1 MKMDKNDEIAQR
13 YKFIE
18 PFLNERS
25 RRLFAANEALVFG
38 WGGISLLS
46 DITGLTR
53 NTIML
58 GCKEIKGER
67 IVEPERQ
74 RVPGGGRKPVTE
86 KDPSILEDLKLLLD
100 PATRGDPESPL
111 CWSSKST
118 EKLARE
124 LKEMGHKACANTV
137 SSLLK
142 ELGYSLQSNRKTKEG
157 GNHKDRDKQFLFIKD
172 QTERFQDNNLPVI
185 SVDAKKKEQVGNFK
199 NNGHE
204 YHPKGEAENVE
215 VYDFIIKDE
224 EHGKATPYGI
234 YDSCQNTGWVNVGT
248 DHDTATFAVE
258 SIRRWYYKMGQKV
271 YPEAKELLITADG
284 GGSNGSRVRLW
295 KVELQKLANETGL
308 TIHVCHFPPGTS
320 KWNKIEHRLFS
331 YISLNWRG
339 RPLISHEVIVN
350 LIGSTTTKKGLNVKC
365 ELDKNKYPKGIKITD
380 KEMKFIN
387 IIRHNFHGEWN
398 YIIAPQK

>member
-1 MKMDKNDEIAQR
+1 MQDNLSLSNNWNVVIKMDTKDEIAQR
-13 YKFIE
+13 YKSIE
-18 PFLNERS
+18 PFLNERT

-46 DITGLTR
+46 DVTGLTR

-118 EKLARE
+118 EKLAHE

-172 QTERFQDNNLPVI
+172 QTERFQVI
-185 SVDAKKKEQVGNFK
+185 
-199 NNGHE
+199 
-204 YHPKGEAENVE
+204 
-215 VYDFIIKDE
+215 I
-224 EHGKATPYGI
+224 
-234 YDSCQNTGWVNVGT
+234 C
-248 DHDTATFAVE
+248 
-258 SIRRWYYKMGQKV
+258 R
-271 YPEAKELLITADG
+271 
-284 GGSNGSRVRLW
+284 
-295 KVELQKLANETGL
+295 
-308 TIHVCHFPPGTS
+308 
-320 KWNKIEHRLFS
+320 
-331 YISLNWRG
+331 
-339 RPLISHEVIVN
+339 
-350 LIGSTTTKKGLNVKC
+350 
-365 ELDKNKYPKGIKITD
+365 
-380 KEMKFIN
+380 
-387 IIRHNFHGEWN
+387 
-398 YIIAPQK
+398 